1 MFIHDESTDEIETFK
16 TRNLTRT
23 TSRDLT
29 PDPTAS
35 NLNPHAGLF
44 NNPMCPPAPM
54 PTQSRMTSAMF
65 FQQQQPQ
72 VPAQPTY
79 SQMLFKQP
87 DAKIQSAWLPRS
99 GSTDSS
105 ASLGSSPTVPQETSR
120 VSKMETAWR
129 PRQVSSE
136 SYSSDSKEMKT
147 DWRPRQ
153 VSSESTASNSTDSK
167 EKSTTKWPPLQ
178 VNSSSNSVT
187 TTTKTKETLAS
198 TTTAATTTTPTPT
211 TTSSNAAAVVK
222 GESSEDKKS
231 KEDTTSSSSTPS
243 VEEDD
248 ALAALAAKTA
258 ALALDF

>member
-44 NNPMCPPAPM
+44 NSPMCPPAPM

-99 GSTDSS
+99 GSADSS
-105 ASLGSSPTVPQETSR
+105 ASLGSSPTVPQESSR

-136 SYSSDSKEMKT
+136 SYSSDSKEKT
-147 DWRPRQ
+147 DWRPRE

-167 EKSTTKWPPLQ
+167 EKSTTWPPLK
-178 VNSSSNSVT
+178 VNSSSNSAMN
-187 TTTKTKETLAS
+187 TKTKETSLAS
-198 TTTAATTTTPTPT
+198 TTTATTATATTTT
-211 TTSSNAAAVVK
+211 SDVK
-222 GESSEDKKS
+222 DEESSEDKKKS
-231 KEDTTSSSSTPS
+231 NK
-243 VEEDD
+243 
-248 ALAALAAKTA
+248 KN
-258 ALALDF
+258 

>member
-54 PTQSRMTSAMF
+54 PTLSRMTSAMF

-99 GSTDSS
+99 GSADSS
-105 ASLGSSPTVPQETSR
+105 ASSPVVSQEPSR

-136 SYSSDSKEMKT
+136 SYSSDSKEKT
-147 DWRPRQ
+147 DWRPRE

-167 EKSTTKWPPLQ
+167 EKSTTWPPLK
-178 VNSSSNSVT
+178 VNSSSNSAMN
-187 TTTKTKETLAS
+187 TKTKRRHWLR
-198 TTTAATTTTPTPT
+198 PR
-211 TTSSNAAAVVK
+211 
-222 GESSEDKKS
+222 
-231 KEDTTSSSSTPS
+231 
-243 VEEDD
+243 
-248 ALAALAAKTA
+248 LQQL
-258 ALALDF
+258 LLLLLRLLM

>member
-99 GSTDSS
+99 GSADSS
-105 ASLGSSPTVPQETSR
+105 ASLGSSPTVPQESSR

-198 TTTAATTTTPTPT
+198 TTTAATTTPTPT

>member
-99 GSTDSS
+99 GSADSS
-105 ASLGSSPTVPQETSR
+105 ASLGSSPTVPQESSR

-136 SYSSDSKEMKT
+136 SYSSDSKEKT
-147 DWRPRQ
+147 DWRPRE

-167 EKSTTKWPPLQ
+167 EKSTTWPPLK
-178 VNSSSNSVT
+178 VNSSSNSAMN
-187 TTTKTKETLAS
+187 TKTKETSLAS
-198 TTTAATTTTPTPT
+198 TTTATTATATTTT
-211 TTSSNAAAVVK
+211 SDVK
-222 GESSEDKKS
+222 DEESSEDKKKS
-231 KEDTTSSSSTPS
+231 NKEDTTSSSSPS
-243 VEEDD
+243 SEEDD